1 MRCGGELRAM
11 RLRRLVILL
20 LVVDFAAAALVVQL
34 RTGPADVV
42 IGRPPAT
49 TQQPRPGATIVVERA
64 SPPVTAGAPAAAAVV
79 AADPPPVPL
88 RPRPEVGRSR
98 RLRTPD
104 AEQYGAAIE
113 FRSDEAVPED
123 LLFVLVI
130 GSDARPGERL
140 ERSRGDSIHLL
151 AVNPRSGTGTVL
163 GFPRDTWTEIPGHGR
178 GKINAA
184 LALGGPDLLSE
195 TVRRLTGLPV
205 HWWVLTGFD
214 GLRGMVDDLGR
225 LVVPVARRMADRAS
239 GAYFDRGLHSMSGR
253 EVLAF
258 TRDRHTV
265 ARGDFSRSENQGTVI
280 LQALRKM
287 RVEVSDT
294 AGVRRWVGVLLRHG
308 RVEAGM
314 DDLVRLGAT
323 ARRLDPERLRNVV
336 APGKVGKA
344 GRASV
349 VYLTEDAA
357 RLFADLRDDATIGR
371 APAPTTTTA
380 PAPTPTT
387 TPVATTSTT
396 APPSLLPT
404 PRPRRPSRR
413 RRRGAGT
420 PLRRFRTPH

>member
-1 MRCGGELRAM
+1 MPGVRFRGLIA
-11 RLRRLVILL
+11 VL
-20 LVVDFAAAALVVQL
+20 LVANLAGAGIGVVL

-42 IGRPPAT
+42 VGRPPSAT
-49 TQQPRPGATIVVERA
+49 RQPLPGPTVVVEAA
-64 SPPVTAGAPAAAAVV
+64 SPSVAAVV
-79 AADPPPVPL
+79 ASDPPPVPL
-88 RPRPEVGRSR
+88 RARVEVGRSR
-98 RLRTPD
+98 KLRAPD
-104 AEQYGAAIE
+104 AQQYGTAIE
-113 FRSDEAVPED
+113 FRSDEPVPDD

-205 HWWVLTGFD
+205 HWWVLTGFG
-214 GLRGMVDDLGR
+214 GLEAMVDELGR
-225 LVVPVARRMADRAS
+225 LVVPVSRRMADRAS
-239 GAYFDRGLHSMSGR
+239 GAYFDRGFHAMSGR

-258 TRDRHTV
+258 SRDRHTV

-287 RVEVSDT
+287 RVEVSDMD
-294 AGVRRWVGVLLRHG
+294 GVRRWVGVLLRHG
-308 RVEAGM
+308 RVDAGM
-314 DDLVRLGAT
+314 DDLLRLGAT
-323 ARRLDPERLRNVV
+323 ARRLDPDRVRNVV
-336 APGKVGKA
+336 APGEVGTA

-357 RLFADLRDDATIGR
+357 RLFDDLRDVATVGT
-371 APAPTTTTA
+371 APPPTTTTSTT
-380 PAPTPTT
+380 PTTTPTT

-404 PRPRRPSRR
+404 PRPRRRSRR
-413 RRRGAGT
+413 RAPASGCRRRSSPAD
-420 PLRRFRTPH
+420 